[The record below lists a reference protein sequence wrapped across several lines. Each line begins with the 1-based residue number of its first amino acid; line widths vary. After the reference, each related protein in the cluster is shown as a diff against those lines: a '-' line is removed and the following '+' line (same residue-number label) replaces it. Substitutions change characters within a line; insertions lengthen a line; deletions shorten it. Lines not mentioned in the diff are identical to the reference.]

1 MSGSKA
7 RLTFHGRLLLVQRVL
22 EQQWPVAHAAKAQ
35 GVWRQCA
42 HRWINRYRAQ
52 GAAGLRDRCAA
63 PHRRPTRTT
72 SVLERG
78 VVALRV
84 AERRGP
90 DWIAAETGVPARTT
104 TRSEERRVGK
114 ECRSRWSPYH

>member
-1 MSGSKA
+1 MSHPKA

-35 GVWRQCA
+35 GVSRQCA

-52 GAAGLRDRCAA
+52 GAAGLHDRSSA
-63 PHRRPTRTT
+63 PRRRPTRTT
-72 SVLERG
+72 SVVERQ

-84 AERRGP
+84 AERRGS
-90 DWIAAETGVPARTT
+90 DWIAAETGVP
-104 TRSEERRVGK
+104 EGV
-114 ECRSRWSPYH
+114 RWCV